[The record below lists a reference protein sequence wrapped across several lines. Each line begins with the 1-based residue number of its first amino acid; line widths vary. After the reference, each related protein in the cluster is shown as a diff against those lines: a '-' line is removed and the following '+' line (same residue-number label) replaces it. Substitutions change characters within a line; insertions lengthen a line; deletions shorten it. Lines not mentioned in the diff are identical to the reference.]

1 MKKNYKELV
10 VEKIESLEHGSIFI
24 ANDFLEIASYERVR
38 NILNRLVSDGV
49 IHRILKG
56 VYYQPRYIEL
66 IGEYESPNVHQIALT
81 TARKYNWTIAPSGN
95 TALNILGLST
105 QVPAKWSYLS
115 DGRYITYSFN
125 EINIEF
131 KRRTNAEI
139 SKMSTTT
146 AMVIQAI
153 KAIGKENVTK
163 EHIDSIKKRISSED
177 RDALLIEGKTAT
189 AWIFE
194 KLRMIGEEANESNDA

>member
-1 MKKNYKELV
+1 MKKNYKEIV
-10 VEKIESLEHGSIFI
+10 VEKIESLDHGSIFI
-24 ANDFLEIASYERVR
+24 ANDFLEIGSYERVR
-38 NILNRLVSDGV
+38 NILNRLVSEGV

-66 IGEYESPNVHQIALT
+66 IGEYEAPNVHQIALAI
-81 TARKYNWTIAPSGN
+81 ARKYNWTIAPSGN
-95 TALNILGLST
+95 TALNVLGLST

-115 DGRYITYSFN
+115 DGRYITYTFD
-125 EINIEF
+125 EIEIEF
-131 KRRTNAEI
+131 RRRTNAEI

-163 EHIDSIKKRISSED
+163 EQIDSLRKRISRKDKE
-177 RDALLIEGKTAT
+177 ALLKEGKTAT
-189 AWIFE
+189 AWIYE
-194 KLRMIGEEANESNDA
+194 KLRMIGEAADESNDA